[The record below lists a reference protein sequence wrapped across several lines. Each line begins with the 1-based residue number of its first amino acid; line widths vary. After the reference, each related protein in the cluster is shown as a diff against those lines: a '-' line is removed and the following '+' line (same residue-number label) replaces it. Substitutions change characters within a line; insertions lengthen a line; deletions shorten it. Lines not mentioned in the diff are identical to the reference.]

1 MRKESP
7 VSIDA
12 LIPRFQPPNSQVAP
26 ERRGCTVYGLAASS
40 SGSGRL
46 NSDPEFAFDGLT

>member
-12 LIPRFQPPNSQVAP
+12 LIPRFQPPNSRVAP
-26 ERRGCTVYGLAASS
+26 ERRGCTVSGLPASP